1 MAFFES
7 IWWLLVLIGVMIVV
21 HELGHYWAARYFDVK
36 VEAFSFGFGPRL
48 FGWRRGETDWRVSA
62 IPFGGYVKMYGEQPG
77 EINSDPNATSDPRAF
92 QSKPRWQ
99 RVIIAFAGPF
109 MNILLAVVFV
119 AGLYMFHFERDRAFE
134 EPAKIG
140 YVAPDSPAG
149 KLGIA
154 AGDQIVRIDDISYP
168 NWEQVFLRTVA
179 APDRE
184 IPIVVDR
191 NGEKRALTII
201 PRQDKRTSAGIAG
214 WSPLSDVV
222 IRRLETDLDA
232 YRQGARPGDKVKKI
246 NGVVVTAPERV
257 SELTR
262 ASNGGPVTLL
272 LERNGKEF
280 EITAKPEMRKTE
292 DAPQGRAIIG
302 LLPGPDIKVV
312 QLPFG
317 EAVAES
323 VKQNAKFAG
332 SIYYMLRGMLEA
344 KFSPKQLEGPVRMA
358 QMSREAAKGG
368 PEVFIGF
375 MAMVSMNLAVFNLLP
390 IPILDGGV
398 ILLLLIEMLVRRDL
412 SLQIKETIFKVG
424 FVFLM
429 TLVVFVLYND
439 ITKVIRS

>member
-21 HELGHYWAARYFDVK
+21 HELGHFWAARYFDVK

-48 FGWRRGETDWRVSA
+48 FGWRRGETDWRVSLV
-62 IPFGGYVKMYGEQPG
+62 PFGGYVKMFGEQPG
-77 EINSDPNATSDPRAF
+77 EIAGEPSAAADPRAF

-99 RVIIAFAGPF
+99 RIIIAFAGPF
-109 MNILLAVVFV
+109 MNLLLAVVFV
-119 AGLYMFHFERDRAFE
+119 TGLYMFRFERDKAFE

-140 YVAPDSPAG
+140 YVAPDSPAA
-149 KLGIA
+149 KLGIVP
-154 AGDQIVRIDDISYP
+154 GDQVVRIDDIAYP

-179 APDRE
+179 SAERE
-184 IPIVVDR
+184 VPIVVEHE
-191 NGEKRALTII
+191 GQKRALTII
-201 PRQDKRTSAGIAG
+201 PKLDKRTSAGLPG
-214 WSPLSDVV
+214 WSPRSDVV
-222 IRRLETDLDA
+222 VRRLELDLDA
-232 YRQGARPGDKVKKI
+232 YRQGVRVGDKIKKI
-246 NGVVVTAPERV
+246 NGAEVTAPERV
-257 SELTR
+257 SELVR
-262 ASNGGPVTLL
+262 AGNGQPVVLL
-272 LERNGKEF
+272 LERNGKEL

-292 DAPQGRAIIG
+292 DAPNGRPMIG
-302 LLPGPDIKVV
+302 LLPGPDIKIV

-317 EAVAES
+317 EALAES

-439 ITKVIRS
+439 ITKIIRS

>member
-317 EAVAES
+317 
-323 VKQNAKFAG
+323 
-332 SIYYMLRGMLEA
+332 
-344 KFSPKQLEGPVRMA
+344 
-358 QMSREAAKGG
+358 
-368 PEVFIGF
+368 
-375 MAMVSMNLAVFNLLP
+375 
-390 IPILDGGV
+390 
-398 ILLLLIEMLVRRDL
+398 
-412 SLQIKETIFKVG
+412 
-424 FVFLM
+424 
-429 TLVVFVLYND
+429 
-439 ITKVIRS
+439 